1 MANSKHCVN
10 MSTTKL
16 TLTILDLAQIFQHK
30 AWRREKRNVFAVIS
44 FCLAF
49 FFFGLGQQIVF
60 VNLYIRSQVSLKCC
74 FDHKHSGLFVW
85 R

>member
-44 FCLAF
+44 FALSGFLFLF
-49 FFFGLGQQIVF
+49 FFWFGTTEIVF
-60 VNLYIRSQVSLKCC
+60 CKSVHTLPGESEV
-74 FDHKHSGLFVW
+74 LF
-85 R
+85 